1 MKNRFL
7 YQTSTALSLILLL
20 APSAFAQDTIAE
32 LSPVIVTANRTP
44 VAASKVASSVTV
56 ITAEEIAA
64 RQWQTLPDVLE
75 HVPGL
80 QLVQAGGKGAQTS
93 LFTRGTNSNH
103 TKVII
108 DGIEVND
115 PGSPNGAFGFTHI
128 MAANIERVEVLRGPQ
143 SGLYG
148 SDAIGGVVSIIT
160 KSGRGKPR
168 VTASVEGGS
177 HSTHQE
183 TAGISGSEGKINYA
197 FNFSNFHSGDTKATP
212 RNLVQPGNTRN
223 QDRFDN
229 VTLSTKLGANV
240 TETLSVG
247 VIGRYAET
255 DADFT
260 QDDFIGVEPFASNTQ
275 EQYVY
280 TRAFADL
287 STFGGKLDHTF
298 GINYGE
304 SRRTTVDPSPL
315 TFTPFAFFTGE
326 RTGADW
332 QGKWYASDSQTVVVG
347 LEHENESV
355 GGGVEANVTTNSGV
369 VELQSQIT
377 ENLFNAVS
385 IRHDDHG
392 TFGGETTWRV
402 APSYLIPETGTKLKA
417 TYGTGFKAPT
427 LSQLFDTTFAS
438 NNPNLEA
445 EESKGFDLGFEQT
458 VLQDKVTFGST
469 YFQNDIEN
477 LITFGPGFV
486 LANINKAETRG
497 FETFVRYE
505 PFKTLTLQADHT
517 FTIAEDETTT
527 FTLARRPKHK
537 ASVTGTWNATDA
549 ATLSATALYIGEF
562 IDGNRDFSIPRLQAD
577 DYVLLNLAASYN
589 LGGGI
594 TAFGRVDNVLNEKYE
609 NPVGFEHPGIG
620 LFVGLRAEFDVLSG
634 K

>member
-1 MKNRFL
+1 MKPTFPHYL
-7 YQTSTALSLILLL
+7 LATASLVLL
-20 APSAFAQDTIAE
+20 APAASAQESIAQ

-44 VAASKVASSVTV
+44 TAADKVASSVTV
-56 ITAEEIAA
+56 ITAEEIKT
-64 RQWQTLPDVLE
+64 RQLQTLPDVLNS
-75 HVPGL
+75 VPGL
-80 QLVQAGGKGAQTS
+80 QVVQAGGPGAQTS
-93 LFTRGTNSNH
+93 VFMRGANSNH

-115 PGSPNGAFGFTHI
+115 PGSPSGAFTFTQI
-128 MAANIERVEVLRGPQ
+128 PVEDIARVEVLRGPQ

-148 SDAIGGVVSIIT
+148 SDAIGGVISIIT
-160 KSGRGKPR
+160 KTGKGKPR

-177 HSTHQE
+177 HSTHRE
-183 TAGISGSEGKINYA
+183 SAGISGSEGKINYA

-212 RNLVQPGNTRN
+212 RNLVVAGNARN
-223 QDRFDN
+223 EDRFDN
-229 VTLSTKLGANV
+229 TAFSTKLGAHV
-240 TETLSVG
+240 TETLAIG
-247 VIGRYAET
+247 IIGRYAET

-298 GINYGE
+298 GVSYGE

-332 QGKWYASDSQTVVVG
+332 QGKWYASESQTVVLG

-355 GGGVEANVTTNSGV
+355 GGGVEANVSTNSGV

-377 ENLFNAVS
+377 DNLFNALS

-392 TFGGETTWRV
+392 TFGGETTWRI
-402 APSYLIPETGTKLKA
+402 APSYHIPETGTKLKA

-427 LSQLFDTTFAS
+427 LSQLFDTTFGS

-445 EESKGFDLGFEQT
+445 EESKGFDLGFEQA
-458 VLQDKVTFGST
+458 VLGDKVTFGST

-497 FETFVRYE
+497 FESFVRYQ
-505 PFKTLTLQADHT
+505 PINTLTLQADHT
-517 FTIAEDETTT
+517 FTIAQDETTT
-527 FTLARRPKHK
+527 FQLLRRPKHK
-537 ASVTGTWNATDA
+537 ASLTGTWNATDA

-562 IDGNRDFSIPRLQAD
+562 TDGSRDFSVPRLKAD
-577 DYVLLNLAASYN
+577 DYVLLNLAASYK
-589 LGGGI
+589 LGSGI
-594 TAFGRVDNVLNEKYE
+594 TAFGRVDNVLNDTYE

-620 LFVGLRAEFDVLSG
+620 FFLGLRAEFDAFSG